1 MGLSR
6 ERKQEYFEKMEG
18 LLDMYSKIF
27 IVSCD
32 NVGSKQFQQIRIAL
46 RGEAVV
52 LMGKNT
58 MMRKVVTAYLTK
70 NPGHP
75 YEMLLPKIMGNI
87 GFVFTNGDLSRVRE
101 LIEDN
106 RVPAPARV
114 GAIAPID
121 VVVPP
126 GPTDCDPGQ
135 TNFFQTLQIA
145 TKIVKGRIEITSPV
159 NLLKAGDK
167 VGNSEA
173 VLLQKLHINPFDY
186 GLVITDVYDNGSMF
200 DVKVLDLTDE
210 DLSNKFGEAIDVIS
224 SICLQISYPT
234 MASVPHSVASAYK
247 SLVAVAVEC
256 DSFSFS
262 KADPFKAYLADP
274 SAFASAGGSGI
285 GGDATMAVEEKQEA
299 EEEEEVDMGGGM
311 DMFGG
316 EGGGGDD
323 Y

>member
-6 ERKQEYFEKMEG
+6 ERKQEYFERMEG
-18 LLDMYSKIF
+18 LLEQYTKIF

-46 RGEAVV
+46 REEAVV

-58 MMRKVVTAYLTK
+58 MMRKVVAAYLSK

-75 YEMLLPKIMGNI
+75 YELLLPKIMGNV
-87 GFVFTNGDLSRVRE
+87 GFVFTNGDLGMVRE

-186 GLVITDVYDNGSMF
+186 GLVISDVYDNGSMF

-210 DLSNKFGEAIDVIS
+210 DLSAKLGAAAAALAS
-224 SICLQISYPT
+224 LCLQTGYPVP
-234 MASVPHSVASAYK
+234 ASVPHSIANGFK
-247 SLVAVAVEC
+247 SLVAIVVESN
-256 DSFSFS
+256 DFSFD
-262 KADPFKAYLADP
+262 KAVPFQQYVANP
-274 SAFASAGGSGI
+274 SAFVVSAEKGGEPLGSPP
-285 GGDATMAVEEKQEA
+285 AESKQEE

-316 EGGGGDD
+316 DDGGGD

>member
-1 MGLSR
+1 
-6 ERKQEYFEKMEG
+6 
-18 LLDMYSKIF
+18 
-27 IVSCD
+27 
-32 NVGSKQFQQIRIAL
+32 
-46 RGEAVV
+46 
-52 LMGKNT
+52 
-58 MMRKVVTAYLTK
+58 MMRKVVSAYLTK

-75 YEMLLPKIMGNI
+75 YEILLSKIMGNV
-87 GFVFTNGDLSRVRE
+87 GFVFTNGDLARVRE

-159 NLLKAGDK
+159 NLLKAGDR

-200 DVKVLDLTDE
+200 DVKVLDLTDA
-210 DLSNKFGEAIDVIS
+210 DLTAKFSAALNVVSAISLEIGYATV
-224 SICLQISYPT
+224 
-234 MASVPHSVASAYK
+234 ASVPHSIANAFK
-247 SLVAVAVEC
+247 MLVAVACE
-256 DSFSFS
+256 
-262 KADPFKAYLADP
+262 
-274 SAFASAGGSGI
+274 
-285 GGDATMAVEEKQEA
+285 
-299 EEEEEVDMGGGM
+299 
-311 DMFGG
+311 
-316 EGGGGDD
+316 
-323 Y
+323 

>member
-1 MGLSR
+1 
-6 ERKQEYFEKMEG
+6 MES
-18 LLDMYSKIF
+18 LLETYSKIF

-46 RGEAVV
+46 RSEAVV

-58 MMRKVVTAYLTK
+58 MMRKVVAAYLAK

-75 YEMLLPKIMGNI
+75 YEILLPKIMGNI
-87 GFVFTNGDLSRVRE
+87 GFVFTNGDLGKVRE

-159 NLLKAGDK
+159 NLLKSGDK

-186 GLVITDVYDNGSMF
+186 GLVITDVYDNGSIF
-200 DVKVLDLTDE
+200 DVKVLDLTDD
-210 DLSNKFGEAIDVIS
+210 DLLVKFGNALNILS
-224 SICLQISYPT
+224 SICLHLGYPT
-234 MASVPHSVASAYK
+234 WASIPHLVANAFK
-247 SLVAVAVEC
+247 SLVAISITCEE
-256 DSFSFS
+256 FSFA
-262 KADPFKAYLADP
+262 KAGPFKVYLSDP
-274 SAFASAGGSGI
+274 TAFALVTDGGSANNS
-285 GGDATMAVEEKQEA
+285 DETAVVKQ
-299 EEEEEVDMGGGM
+299 EEEEEEEIDMGGGM

-316 EGGGGDD
+316 DGGGGGD

>member
-6 ERKQEYFEKMEG
+6 ERKQEYFGKMEG
-18 LLDMYSKIF
+18 LLDTYSKIF

-46 RGEAVV
+46 RGEATV

-58 MMRKVVTAYLTK
+58 MMRKVVTAYLAK

-87 GFVFTNGDLSRVRE
+87 GFVFTNGDLCKVRE

-114 GAIAPID
+114 GAIAPVD
-121 VVVPP
+121 VIVPP

-159 NLLKAGDK
+159 NLLKVGDK

-186 GLVITDVYDNGSMF
+186 GLVILDVYDNGSMF

-210 DLSNKFGEAIDVIS
+210 DLVLKFSKALQTLA
-224 SICLQISYPT
+224 SICLEIGYPT
-234 MASVPHSVASAYK
+234 TASTSHSIANAFK
-247 SLVAVAVEC
+247 SLIAIAVEGHN
-256 DSFSFS
+256 FSFA
-262 KADPFKAYLADP
+262 KADLFKAYLADP
-274 SAFASAGGSGI
+274 SAFAV
-285 GGDATMAVEEKQEA
+285 ATVSDKGPVAAKDEA
-299 EEEEEVDMGGGM
+299 EEDVQEEEVDLGGGM

-316 EGGGGDD
+316 EEGGGD

>member
-6 ERKQEYFEKMEG
+6 ERKQEYFQKMEG
-18 LLDMYSKIF
+18 LLDQYSKIF
-27 IVSCD
+27 IVACD
-32 NVGSKQFQQIRIAL
+32 NDGSKQFQQIRIAL
-46 RGEAVV
+46 RGHAVV

-58 MMRKVVTAYLTK
+58 MMRKVVAAYLAK

-75 YEMLLPKIMGNI
+75 YELLLSKIMGNV
-87 GFVFTNGDLSRVRE
+87 GFVFTNGDLGMVRE

-186 GLVITDVYDNGSMF
+186 GLVISDVYDNGSMF

-210 DLSNKFGEAIDVIS
+210 DLSFKLGAALTALA
-224 SICLQISYPT
+224 SICLKTGYPI
-234 MASVPHSVASAYK
+234 AAAVPHSVANAFK
-247 SLVAVAVEC
+247 CLVALAVE
-256 DSFSFS
+256 SNEFSFEM
-262 KADPFKAYLADP
+262 AIPFQLYLADP
-274 SAFASAGGSGI
+274 TGG
-285 GGDATMAVEEKQEA
+285 
-299 EEEEEVDMGGGM
+299 
-311 DMFGG
+311 
-316 EGGGGDD
+316 
-323 Y
+323 

>member
-1 MGLSR
+1 
-6 ERKQEYFEKMEG
+6 MEG
-18 LLDMYSKIF
+18 LLETYSKIF

-58 MMRKVVTAYLTK
+58 MMRKVVTAYLSK

-75 YEMLLPKIMGNI
+75 YELLLSKIMGNV
-87 GFVFTNGDLSRVRE
+87 GFVFTNGDLGNVRE

-200 DVKVLDLTDE
+200 DVKVLDLTSN
-210 DLSNKFGEAIDVIS
+210 DLFSKFGAALSVLS
-224 SICLQISYPT
+224 SLCLQINYPT
-234 MASVPHSVASAYK
+234 MASAPHSVANAFQSMVSIAI
-247 SLVAVAVEC
+247 EC
-256 DSFSFS
+256 NAFAFQ
-262 KADPFKAYLADP
+262 KADVFKSYLANP
-274 SAFASAGGSGI
+274 SLFHASPDS
-285 GGDATMAVEEKQEA
+285 GDAGDVSAVVGDKKDE

-311 DMFGG
+311 DMFGA
-316 EGGGGDD
+316 ESGGGD

>member
-58 MMRKVVTAYLTK
+58 MMRKVVTAYLAK

-87 GFVFTNGDLSRVRE
+87 GFVFTNGDLSKVRE

-114 GAIAPID
+114 GAVAPID

-210 DLSNKFGEAIDVIS
+210 DLSTKFGEALNALS

-234 MASVPHSVASAYK
+234 MASVPHSVANAFK

-256 DSFSFS
+256 DNFSFA

-274 SAFASAGGSGI
+274 SAFASAS
-285 GGDATMAVEEKQEA
+285 
-299 EEEEEVDMGGGM
+299 
-311 DMFGG
+311 
-316 EGGGGDD
+316 GGGGGGNATTAI
-323 Y
+323 

>member
-6 ERKQEYFEKMEG
+6 ERKQEYFGKMEG
-18 LLDMYSKIF
+18 LLDAYSRIF

-32 NVGSKQFQQIRIAL
+32 NVGSKQFQQIRMAL

-58 MMRKVVTAYLTK
+58 MMRKVVSAYLAK

-87 GFVFTNGDLSRVRE
+87 GFVFTNGDLGKVRE

-145 TKIVKGRIEITSPV
+145 TKIVNGRIEITSPV

-186 GLVITDVYDNGSMF
+186 GLVITDVYDNGSIF
-200 DVKVLDLTDE
+200 DVKVLDLTDD
-210 DLSNKFGEAIDVIS
+210 DLFFKFGNALGAIS
-224 SICLQISYPT
+224 SVCLQTSYPSICS
-234 MASVPHSVASAYK
+234 APRPHAATRFGVSNRSPYVYCAILILTCRISPT
-247 SLVAVAVEC
+247 S
-256 DSFSFS
+256 S
-262 KADPFKAYLADP
+262 
-274 SAFASAGGSGI
+274 SG
-285 GGDATMAVEEKQEA
+285 AC
-299 EEEEEVDMGGGM
+299 
-311 DMFGG
+311 
-316 EGGGGDD
+316 
-323 Y
+323 